1 MNLRLQ
7 FPRQRG
13 RKILVERSPKII
25 PALVIGAAFILAVAI
40 PWESPWA
47 QRPPKDKMNSS
58 PERKAGGRY
67 ERNPFLLPLGV
78 HLHSPSKVKRAPE
91 TKEAFP
97 KRETKS
103 LDIPAE
109 VQPAPLRVK
118 AVLISDRI
126 RLAVID
132 RYILTEGDAIRDEK
146 LLKIETDRV
155 ILGKGD
161 QKRTLLLSQSHLPII
176 VEKE

>member
-1 MNLRLQ
+1 
-7 FPRQRG
+7 
-13 RKILVERSPKII
+13 
-25 PALVIGAAFILAVAI
+25 VIGAALILAVAI

-47 QRPPKDKMNSS
+47 QRPPKDKMNPSL
-58 PERKAGGRY
+58 ERKAEGRY

-78 HLHSPSKVKRAPE
+78 HLHSMSKGKSSPE
-91 TKEAFP
+91 TKEAVH

-103 LDIPAE
+103 LDIPSE
-109 VQPAPLRVK
+109 IPPAPLRVK
-118 AVLISDRI
+118 AILIGNRI

-132 RYILTEGDAIRDEK
+132 RYILTVGDAIKDEK
-146 LLKIETDRV
+146 VLEIEPDRV

-161 QKRTLLLSQSHLPII
+161 QKRTLLLSQSHLPIM

>member
-1 MNLRLQ
+1 M
-7 FPRQRG
+7 
-13 RKILVERSPKII
+13 IVA
-25 PALVIGAAFILAVAI
+25 ALIFTVAI

-47 QRPPKDKMNSS
+47 QRPPKDKMNPSL
-58 PERKAGGRY
+58 ERKAEGRY

-78 HLHSPSKVKRAPE
+78 HLHSMSKDKSSPD
-91 TKEAFP
+91 TKEAVQ

-103 LDIPAE
+103 LDIPPE
-109 VQPAPLRVK
+109 IPPAPLRVK
-118 AVLISDRI
+118 AILMSNRI

-132 RYILTEGDAIRDEK
+132 RYILTVGDAIKDEK
-146 LLKIETDRV
+146 VLEIEPDRV

-161 QKRTLLLSQSHLPII
+161 QKRTLLLSQSHLPIM